1 MTCDN
6 RDYYG
11 GEIETINIQEQL
23 HAELLS
29 MGLGYD
35 EALNMTTAVKY
46 LRRAGKK
53 NGETFIEDVHK
64 AATYLF
70 RAIHEQW
77 PDKGRIGGT
86 D

>member
-1 MTCDN
+1 MTCEN

-11 GEIETINIQEQL
+11 GEIETINVQEQL

-35 EALNMTTAVKY
+35 ESLNMTTAVKY

-53 NGETFIEDVHK
+53 EGEPFVEDVHK

-70 RAIHEQW
+70 RAMHEQW
-77 PDKGRIGGT
+77 PDNGRIGGT